1 MELNNQNLVATG
13 FDGATNMSGSNAG
26 LCTLIKQN
34 MSPKS
39 IYVHCYCHKLN
50 LALESACQKIPAFQ
64 ESIETAKTL
73 YAYCE
78 GSAKRHHLFQHIQDK
93 ATKTTLKKLCE
104 TRWHHRYASFKAIK
118 TSYTA
123 LLTFLS
129 IQDDDLITK
138 CGATASGLFK
148 KIKKFQF
155 IFYLEILFR
164 CFKAVNILSETLQ
177 SIDMDIVKAQEM
189 YQVTHNELV
198 NMKFEFS
205 EFYVDIT
212 TIAESSHVDI
222 LETTSH
228 KRRRTIEGIS
238 TGDNK
243 SRYNELHDEIVD
255 TFLSKIDERF
265 TEDNIQPVIAIYK
278 MLVGYERVGTD
289 FKDLEMYAK
298 DVDFEALDMELT
310 TWYTFKKIHPA
321 QFDTR
326 KVSELSK
333 QFVNCHLQETLPQ
346 LFKFF
351 KIYLSI
357 PVTST
362 TGERTFSCLPKL
374 KNYMRNTTEQQRL
387 SHLVVLS
394 IESRQMENVACESIV
409 DEFAAAKNGR
419 VKFY

>member
-1 MELNNQNLVATG
+1 
-13 FDGATNMSGSNAG
+13 
-26 LCTLIKQN
+26 
-34 MSPKS
+34 
-39 IYVHCYCHKLN
+39 
-50 LALESACQKIPAFQ
+50 
-64 ESIETAKTL
+64 
-73 YAYCE
+73 
-78 GSAKRHHLFQHIQDK
+78 
-93 ATKTTLKKLCE
+93 
-104 TRWHHRYASFKAIK
+104 
-118 TSYTA
+118 
-123 LLTFLS
+123 
-129 IQDDDLITK
+129 
-138 CGATASGLFK
+138 
-148 KIKKFQF
+148 
-155 IFYLEILFR
+155 
-164 CFKAVNILSETLQ
+164 
-177 SIDMDIVKAQEM
+177 MDIVKAQEM

-212 TIAESSHVDI
+212 TIAESNHVDI

-387 SHLVVLS
+387 SDLAVLS
-394 IESRQMENVACESIV
+394 IESRQMENVANESIV
-409 DEFAAAKNGR
+409 DEFAAAKNRR